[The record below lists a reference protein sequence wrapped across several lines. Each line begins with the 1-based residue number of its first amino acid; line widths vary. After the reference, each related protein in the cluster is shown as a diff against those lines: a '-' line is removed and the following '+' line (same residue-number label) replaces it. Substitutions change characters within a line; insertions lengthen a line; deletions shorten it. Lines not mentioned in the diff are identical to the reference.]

1 MSIQHWD
8 GFVVVFANQVA
19 KWPNFDLK
27 VGNELC
33 TQVEEANKG
42 VQRLA
47 RCGEWPVSDKVKF
60 GRDRAV
66 ALRLKVKANPFNSV
80 KEEVTF
86 LWVE

>member
-33 TQVEEANKG
+33 TQVEEANC
-42 VQRLA
+42 RD
-47 RCGEWPVSDKVKF
+47 WPDVGS
-60 GRDRAV
+60 GQ
-66 ALRLKVKANPFNSV
+66 SV
-80 KEEVTF
+80 TRSNLEETG
-86 LWVE
+86 LLH